1 MKFIAS
7 KVSIGLTATL
17 TSILFNTI
25 PAGAFQINTIANDTT
40 GVKDIINEL
49 QQFVQQE
56 RMELANPDLK
66 ALDPTSL
73 ILGADSNPHI
83 FFVNE
88 GATKRNQLVFTATNG
103 SNVIQSGVIFP
114 DISCKSGCPISEPN
128 DGALNIGDYVELGK
142 FTAGT
147 VFKFQL
153 LSKNVK
159 DGVTDV
165 YGADIADNSDGL
177 AHLIAYSYK
186 GGVLLGFEDL
196 FGAKG
201 ATGGRNEASDRDF
214 NDQVFYISPMPLAPK
229 DDSNPEQVPEPATV
243 LGTLVGLGFIRT
255 AVKKRKCQQQQK
267 LDGANLS

>member
-1 MKFIAS
+1 MKLLAS

-25 PAGAFQINTIANDTT
+25 PAGAFQINSIATDTT

-56 RMELANPDLK
+56 RIELANPDLK

-73 ILGADSNPHI
+73 ILSADSSPNV

-88 GATKRNQLVFTATNG
+88 GASKRNQLVFMASSG
-103 SNVIQSGVIFP
+103 SNIQSGVIFP

-128 DGALNIGDYVELGK
+128 NGSLNIGDYVELGK

-153 LSKNVK
+153 LSKNFN

-165 YGADIADNSDGL
+165 YGADPAYNSDGL
-177 AHLIAYSYK
+177 AHLVAYSYK

-196 FGAKG
+196 FGAKN
-201 ATGGRNEASDRDF
+201 ATGGRNEAADRDF
-214 NDQVFYISPMPLAPK
+214 NDQVFYISPMPVKIK
-229 DDSNPEQVPEPATV
+229 DDSNSQPVPEPATI
-243 LGTLVGLGFIRT
+243 LGTLVGLGFMGT
-255 AVKKRKCQQQQK
+255 AAKKRKCQEQQK
-267 LDGANLS
+267 LEGAKLS